1 MLISRFSTFPP
12 SDLCTRY
19 ASGMHEACQDVSLA
33 KDDKHTWNLLESTV
47 TECAKNDHAPSFSSG
62 SDFCKSF
69 L

>member
-19 ASGMHEACQDVSLA
+19 ASGMHEACQDASLA

-47 TECAKNDHAPSFSSG
+47 TECAKNDHAPPSQVAPIS
-62 SDFCKSF
+62 
-69 L
+69 